1 MLHPGLS
8 AHCAAR
14 DSGSLSQPSIKCRVI
29 YCSASTTAVT
39 ARATHAAGPRESLW
53 TSPDWYSWDR
63 NHTCSPAA
71 CVSCNA
77 PTSFQG
83 LVVHC
88 FPGTRL
94 RWVKSLINLA
104 RSTVSVLNK
113 GCQLC
118 QMWWV
123 LYELFF
129 FTRSTDLEKVL
140 NYLQRLKATL
150 LFCIETAAE
159 TDPCLWDFNF
169 SSCMS
174 NFRKYTLGLT
184 LILTEEK
191 AETGASSWEERWNSA
206 TQSRMSGGYSTLFSW
221 KGCHSWVKMLLVP
234 PLPCPSSPTPYWIEG
249 KPELPLHH
257 LHGPDPP
264 LPWAYDICSGWGK
277 RKMAGAGTGW
287 SLWPLLSQAILSL
300 PFSFSHKHPFA

>member
-71 CVSCNA
+71 CVPCNA

-94 RWVKSLINLA
+94 CWVKSLINLA
-104 RSTVSVLNK
+104 HSTVSVLNK

-174 NFRKYTLGLT
+174 NFRKIYLRPDPDSYWRESRDWCKFMGRKVKFCYTEQNVWGLFNPIQLKRVSLLG
-184 LILTEEK
+184 EN
-191 AETGASSWEERWNSA
+191 AGGASSS
-206 TQSRMSGGYSTLFSW
+206 MS
-221 KGCHSWVKMLLVP
+221 LLTNTI
-234 PLPCPSSPTPYWIEG
+234 LDRGKAWIAFTSPTWSGPSLAMSLRHLLWMG
-249 KPELPLHH
+249 KEKN
-257 LHGPDPP
+257 GR
-264 LPWAYDICSGWGK
+264 GWNWVIF
-277 RKMAGAGTGW
+277 MT
-287 SLWPLLSQAILSL
+287 
-300 PFSFSHKHPFA
+300 PFIPSYSESFLQFFS